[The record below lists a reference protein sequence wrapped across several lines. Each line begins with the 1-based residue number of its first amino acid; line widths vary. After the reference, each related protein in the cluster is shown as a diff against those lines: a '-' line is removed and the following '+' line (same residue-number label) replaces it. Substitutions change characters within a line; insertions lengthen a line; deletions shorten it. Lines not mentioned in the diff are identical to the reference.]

1 MPDDPSEIKLPNQV
15 YQLRQGDFGAIP
27 GKPIVYW
34 LNANLRS
41 FFKEYPGIGKVLKAG
56 VGQNTGDN
64 DRFLRFWWEV
74 GCSKIGFYFN
84 NLLDTISSSK
94 KWYPYMKGGSFLRWY
109 GNQER
114 VVNWA
119 NDAKEMKEYAM
130 IRNKGKHWS
139 RYLQNLPLCFK
150 EGITWSL
157 VSTTSFGVRYLPPG
171 FIFDVGGSCG
181 FPTKDLLLTIMAV
194 MNSTWMNYALRLLNP
209 TINFQIGDIAR
220 VPFKSPTPTK
230 KAQFDRLVPQCIH
243 IQQMESMCS
252 ENTFD
257 FHAPLD
263 WKTGPSQELAASQRL
278 HALEEQINEQVY
290 VLYEISLEDRQ
301 AIESELA
308 GGMAVAEESEKVK
321 TEEEDES
328 EVETGGTRQS
338 LAFAWLSYAIGI
350 VLSRFQPGIP
360 GALGSA
366 IYRRSDFAIG
376 SLPEPSEEE
385 FNELVGEPSQFA
397 YIDEQGGR
405 HVFSRP
411 VEQALQELAVP
422 DGITVFDPNHPRDLP
437 ALVSKALELML
448 GQAQA
453 QEVIQQAAG
462 GDLRKFLEKDF
473 FTQHHIKQYRKRPV
487 YWPIQSSKRSYGFVL
502 FHEKIDRNTFYAL
515 QQEPYLSTKRR
526 AVQLR
531 LEELGKKVLTT
542 QGAVRKPIEKEMDEL
557 RQLAEQLAQFAKD
570 LDAITRGGYEPEP
583 DWIDDGVILRMAP
596 LWSVIPLWKSEPKK
610 YWEELAAGKYDWS
623 RIAMKYW
630 PERVK
635 QACKKNKS
643 YAIAH
648 GHEEWYVGN

>member
-308 GGMAVAEESEKVK
+308 V
-321 TEEEDES
+321 
-328 EVETGGTRQS
+328 RH
-338 LAFAWLSYAIGI
+338 
-350 VLSRFQPGIP
+350 
-360 GALGSA
+360 GSC
-366 IYRRSDFAIG
+366 RR
-376 SLPEPSEEE
+376 
-385 FNELVGEPSQFA
+385 
-397 YIDEQGGR
+397 
-405 HVFSRP
+405 
-411 VEQALQELAVP
+411 
-422 DGITVFDPNHPRDLP
+422 
-437 ALVSKALELML
+437 K
-448 GQAQA
+448 
-453 QEVIQQAAG
+453 
-462 GDLRKFLEKDF
+462 
-473 FTQHHIKQYRKRPV
+473 
-487 YWPIQSSKRSYGFVL
+487 
-502 FHEKIDRNTFYAL
+502 
-515 QQEPYLSTKRR
+515 
-526 AVQLR
+526 
-531 LEELGKKVLTT
+531 
-542 QGAVRKPIEKEMDEL
+542 
-557 RQLAEQLAQFAKD
+557 
-570 LDAITRGGYEPEP
+570 
-583 DWIDDGVILRMAP
+583 
-596 LWSVIPLWKSEPKK
+596 
-610 YWEELAAGKYDWS
+610 
-623 RIAMKYW
+623 
-630 PERVK
+630 
-635 QACKKNKS
+635 
-643 YAIAH
+643 
-648 GHEEWYVGN
+648 

>member
-1 MPDDPSEIKLPNQV
+1 MLDDPSEIKLPNQV

-27 GKPIVYW
+27 GQPFVYW
-34 LNANLRS
+34 VNQYIRKLFSQLSSLGSIAN
-41 FFKEYPGIGKVLKAG
+41 PKVGL
-56 VGQNTGDN
+56 QTGEN
-64 DRFLRFWWEV
+64 VRFLRFWWELGIDRIFFNKNTRNKKDDPDNV
-74 GCSKIGFYFN
+74 GWC
-84 NLLDTISSSK
+84 L
-94 KWYPYMKGGSFLRWY
+94 YMKGGAYQRWY
-109 GNQER
+109 GNQFHIL
-114 VVNWA
+114 NWKSEGA
-119 NDAKEMKEYAM
+119 EIKSLIPKSV
-130 IRNKGKHWS
+130 IRNS
-139 RYLQNLPLCFK
+139 DCYFK
-150 EGITWSL
+150 EGITWSDL
-157 VSTTSFGVRYLPPG
+157 STKGFGVRYLPKG
-171 FIFDVGGSCG
+171 FIFDVKGSSG
-181 FPTKDLLLTIMAV
+181 FPGEDQLFTVMAV
-194 MNSTWMNYALRLLNP
+194 MNSPWMNYALGLLNP
-209 TINFQIGDIAR
+209 TVSFQVGDIGR
-220 VPFKSPTPTK
+220 VPFKMPSPSQ
-230 KAQFDRLVPQCIH
+230 KAIFEGLVPKCIQ
-243 IQQMESMCS
+243 IQQSKATRNE
-252 ENTFD
+252 TAID
-257 FHAPLD
+257 FTMPLALQSG
-263 WKTGPSQELAASQRL
+263 KLVVQAASQCL
-278 HALEEQINEQVY
+278 SGMEAQLNKQVY
-290 VLYEISLEDRQ
+290 DLFEIGEIDRQ

-308 GGMAVAEESEKVK
+308 GGLIDVEEVESTKA
-321 TEEEDES
+321 EEEDDTSPSVNITELIYS
-328 EVETGGTRQS
+328 
-338 LAFAWLSYAIGI
+338 WLSYAIGI
-350 VLSRFQPGIP
+350 VLGRFQPGTP

-385 FNELVGEPSQFA
+385 FNELVGGPSQFA

-405 HVFSRP
+405 HVFPRQ
-411 VEQALQELAVP
+411 VEQALQKLAIP
-422 DGITVFDPNHPRDLP
+422 DGIAVFDPNHPGDLP
-437 ALVSKALELML
+437 TLVSKALELML

-515 QQEPYLSTKRR
+515 QQEPYLPTKRR

-531 LEELGKKVLTT
+531 LEELGKKVLTA
-542 QGAVRKPIEKEMDEL
+542 QGAARKPIEKEMDEL
-557 RQLAEQLAQFAKD
+557 RQLAEELAQFAKD
-570 LDAITRGGYEPEP
+570 LDAITRGGYEPEA

-648 GHEEWYVGN
+648 GHEEWFIGN

>member
-1 MPDDPSEIKLPNQV
+1 
-15 YQLRQGDFGAIP
+15 
-27 GKPIVYW
+27 
-34 LNANLRS
+34 
-41 FFKEYPGIGKVLKAG
+41 
-56 VGQNTGDN
+56 
-64 DRFLRFWWEV
+64 
-74 GCSKIGFYFN
+74 
-84 NLLDTISSSK
+84 
-94 KWYPYMKGGSFLRWY
+94 
-109 GNQER
+109 
-114 VVNWA
+114 
-119 NDAKEMKEYAM
+119 
-130 IRNKGKHWS
+130 
-139 RYLQNLPLCFK
+139 
-150 EGITWSL
+150 
-157 VSTTSFGVRYLPPG
+157 
-171 FIFDVGGSCG
+171 
-181 FPTKDLLLTIMAV
+181 MAV
-194 MNSTWMNYALRLLNP
+194 MNSHWMNYALGLLNP
-209 TINFQIGDIAR
+209 TVSFQVGDISR
-220 VPFKSPTPTK
+220 VPFQEPSREI
-230 KAQFDRLVPQCIH
+230 KAEFDRLVPQCIH
-243 IQQMESMCS
+243 LQQVESMRS

-263 WKTGPSQELAASQRL
+263 WETGPSQELAASQRL
-278 HALEEQINEQVY
+278 SAVEEQINEQVY
-290 VLYEISLEDRQ
+290 ALYEISPQDRQ

-308 GGMAVAEESEKVK
+308 GGMALTEESEKVE

-328 EVETGGTRQS
+328 QAEMGVTRQS
-338 LAFAWLSYAIGI
+338 LALAWLSYAIGI
-350 VLSRFQPGIP
+350 VLSRFHPGSP

-405 HVFSRP
+405 HVFSLP
-411 VEQALQELAVP
+411 VEQALRKLALP
-422 DGITVFDPNHPRDLP
+422 DGIAVFDPNHPRDLP

-462 GDLRKFLEKDF
+462 GDLRNFLEKDF
-473 FTQHHIKQYRKRPV
+473 FNQHHIKQYRKRPV

-515 QQEPYLSTKRR
+515 QQEPYLPTKRR

-531 LEELGKKVLTT
+531 LEELGKKVLTA
-542 QGAVRKPIEKEMDEL
+542 QGAARKPIEKEMDEL
-557 RQLAEQLAQFAKD
+557 RQLAEELAQFAKD
-570 LDAITRGGYEPEP
+570 LDAITRGGYEPEA

>member
-27 GKPIVYW
+27 GSPWVYW
-34 LNANLRS
+34 INNKIRS
-41 FFKEYPGIGKVLKAG
+41 VFLKSQSLEHVVKPRQGLA
-56 VGQNTGDN
+56 TGEN
-64 DRFLRFWWEV
+64 FRFLRYFWELPF
-74 GCSKIGFYFN
+74 SSLNIFPDNKQISFYR
-84 NLLDTISSSK
+84 
-94 KWYPYMKGGSFLRWY
+94 YMKGGSFRKWF
-109 GNQER
+109 GNQWF
-114 VVNWA
+114 VVNWKKDGSEIKNFFSPNGRLA
-119 NDAKEMKEYAM
+119 
-130 IRNKGKHWS
+130 S
-139 RYLQNLPLCFK
+139 RPQNTSFYFR

-157 VSTTSFGVRYLPPG
+157 VSTTNFGVRYLPPE

-181 FPTKDLLLTIMAV
+181 FPAKELLFTIMAV
-194 MNSTWMNYALRLLNP
+194 MNSLWMNFALRLLNP

-220 VPFKSPTPTK
+220 VPFKSPTATQK
-230 KAQFDRLVPQCIH
+230 KEFDRFVPQCIH
-243 IQQMESMCS
+243 IQQTESMHS

-263 WKTGPSQELAASQRL
+263 WETGASQKLAASQRL
-278 HALEEQINEQVY
+278 STLEEQINEQVY
-290 VLYEISLEDRQ
+290 VLYEVSLEDRR

-308 GGMAVAEESEKVK
+308 GGMTIAEESEKAK
-321 TEEEDES
+321 TEEEDGS
-328 EVETGGTRQS
+328 EAETGITRQS
-338 LAFAWLSYAIGI
+338 IAFAWLSYAIGVI
-350 VLSRFQPGIP
+350 LNRFQPGTP

-366 IYRRSDFAIG
+366 IYRRTDFAIG
-376 SLPEPSEEE
+376 SLPEPTEAE
-385 FNELVGEPSQFA
+385 FNELVGDPSQFA

-405 HVFSRP
+405 HVFSRQ
-411 VEQALQELAVP
+411 VEQALQKLALS
-422 DGITVFDPNHPRDLP
+422 DGIAVFDPSHPRDLP
-437 ALVSKALELML
+437 TLVSKALELML

-453 QEVIQQAAG
+453 QEVIQQAAN
-462 GDLRKFLEKDF
+462 GDLRKYLEKDF

-515 QQEPYLSTKRR
+515 QQEPYLPTKRR

-531 LEELGKKVLTT
+531 LEELGKKVLTA
-542 QGAVRKPIEKEMDEL
+542 QGAARKPIEKEMDEL
-557 RQLAEQLAQFAKD
+557 RQLAEELAQFAKD
-570 LDAITRGGYEPEP
+570 LESITRGGYEPEA

-635 QACKKNKS
+635 KACVKNKS

-648 GHEEWYVGN
+648 GHEEWFIGN